1 MTSWCLSTRERTREW
16 RAAVARGADAD
27 EADGSLGD
35 GMLAAAVR
43 DGRASYMP
51 EHVAAPGGGGGGGG
65 APGFTGALE
74 RLRR

>member
-51 EHVAAPGGGGGGGG
+51 EHVAAPSDGGGGG